1 MFKLLIERN
10 LYDPSPAWLALGV
23 ILAPLSLL
31 YTLIVCLK
39 RLFAKPQKFKIPI
52 ISVGNLTL
60 GGSGKTPLVRALFK
74 EFNPRLKT
82 CIILRGYGRKSRGL
96 LEVALGGRIL
106 CDVRQSGDEAM
117 EYALFLRGANVIV
130 SEDRA
135 AGILRAQTLG
145 FELAILDDGFSK
157 FNILKFDILLR
168 PQSAP
173 KLPFCLPFAAYRY
186 PPFFYKFADFIPA
199 PSDIAQ
205 EFKIVSAAD
214 LQSKLNGTDEILNS
228 DADEISDL
236 NLNRAADEISNL
248 NLNRTTDEILNL
260 NFDADEISNL
270 NPAVADEISDSK
282 ETGFEKSRTILISA
296 IAKPWRLQEF
306 LPLAKAHAFFPDH
319 YDFKKEQILELLRRE
334 GAEHILCTAKDYVKL
349 RDLGAEISVILLN
362 LKLSENF
369 ICKIQNYI
377 NQAMIK

>member
-10 LYDPSPAWLALGV
+10 LYDPSPVWLALGV

-39 RLFAKPQKFKIPI
+39 RLFVKPQKFKIPI

-60 GGSGKTPLVRALFK
+60 GGSGKTPLVRAIFK
-74 EFNPRLKT
+74 EFSGEFKT

-106 CDVRQSGDEAM
+106 CDVEQSGDEAM

-145 FELAILDDGFSK
+145 FELVILDDGFSK
-157 FNILKFDILLR
+157 FNISKFDILLR

-199 PSDIAQ
+199 QSDISQ
-205 EFKIVSAAD
+205 SFKIILAAD
-214 LQSKLNGTDEILNS
+214 LQEGLNGTDEILNS
-228 DADEISDL
+228 DADKIL
-236 NLNRAADEISNL
+236 NLNPAEDEISNL
-248 NLNRTTDEILNL
+248 NLAEDK
-260 NFDADEISNL
+260 ISS
-270 NPAVADEISDSK
+270 PK
-282 ETGFEKSRTILISA
+282 EASFERFRTILISA

-306 LPLAKAHAFFPDH
+306 LPLVKAHAFFPDH

-334 GAEHILCTAKDYVKL
+334 DAEHILCTAKDYVKL
-349 RDLGAEISVILLN
+349 RDLSAEISVILLN

-369 ICKIQNYI
+369 IHKIQNYI

>member
-10 LYDPSPAWLALGV
+10 LYDPSPAWFALGV
-23 ILAPLSLL
+23 ILVPLSLL

-74 EFNPRLKT
+74 EFNGRLKT

-96 LEVALGGRIL
+96 LEVALDGRIL

-145 FELAILDDGFSK
+145 FELVILDDGFSK
-157 FNILKFDILLR
+157 FDISKFDILLR

-199 PSDIAQ
+199 PSDISQ
-205 EFKIVSAAD
+205 ELKIVSTAD
-214 LQSKLNGTDEILNS
+214 LQEGLNGTDEILNP
-228 DADEISDL
+228 ADKISDL
-236 NLNRAADEISNL
+236 NLNRAADKISDL
-248 NLNRTTDEILNL
+248 NLNRAADKILN
-260 NFDADEISNL
+260 
-270 NPAVADEISDSK
+270 SK
-282 ETGFEKSRTILISA
+282 EASFERSRTILISA
-296 IAKPWRLQEF
+296 IAKPWRLQAF

-334 GAEHILCTAKDYVKL
+334 DAEHILCTAKDYVKL
-349 RDLGAEISVILLN
+349 RDLGAEILVILLN

-369 ICKIQNYI
+369 IRKIQNYI

>member
-74 EFNPRLKT
+74 EFNGELKT

-96 LEVALGGRIL
+96 LEVALDGRIL
-106 CDVRQSGDEAM
+106 CDVGQSGDEAM

-145 FELAILDDGFSK
+145 FELVILDDGFSK
-157 FNILKFDILLR
+157 FNISKFDILLR

-199 PSDIAQ
+199 QSDISQ
-205 EFKIVSAAD
+205 GFKIISAAD
-214 LQSKLNGTDEILNS
+214 LQEGLNGTDEISNL
-228 DADEISDL
+228 ADEISDL

-248 NLNRTTDEILNL
+248 NPAAADKILN
-260 NFDADEISNL
+260 
-270 NPAVADEISDSK
+270 SK
-282 ETGFEKSRTILISA
+282 EAGLERSRTILISA

-306 LPLAKAHAFFPDH
+306 LPLVKAHAFFPDH

-334 GAEHILCTAKDYVKL
+334 NAEHILCTAKDYVKL
-349 RDLGAEISVILLN
+349 RDLSAEISVILLN

-369 ICKIQNYI
+369 IRKIQNYI

>member
-74 EFNPRLKT
+74 EFNGGLKT

-106 CDVRQSGDEAM
+106 CDVGQSGDEAM

-145 FELAILDDGFSK
+145 FELVILDDGFSK
-157 FNILKFDILLR
+157 FNISKFDILLR

-199 PSDIAQ
+199 PSDISQ
-205 EFKIVSAAD
+205 ELKIVSAAD
-214 LQSKLNGTDEILNS
+214 LQSKLNGTDEILNPVDEIS
-228 DADEISDL
+228 NSAADKISDL
-236 NLNRAADEISNL
+236 NLNRAM
-248 NLNRTTDEILNL
+248 
-260 NFDADEISNL
+260 DEISNL
-270 NPAVADEISDSK
+270 NPAVANKILNSK
-282 ETGFEKSRTILISA
+282 EAGFERSRTILISA
-296 IAKPWRLQEF
+296 IAKPWRLQAF

-334 GAEHILCTAKDYVKL
+334 DAEHILCTAKDYVKL
-349 RDLGAEISVILLN
+349 RDLSAEISVILLN

-369 ICKIQNYI
+369 IRKIQNYI

>member
-10 LYDPSPAWLALGV
+10 LYDPSRTWLALGV

-31 YTLIVCLK
+31 YTFIVCLK

-74 EFNPRLKT
+74 EFNGEFKT

-106 CDVRQSGDEAM
+106 CDVGQSGDEAM

-145 FELAILDDGFSK
+145 FELVILDDGFSK
-157 FNILKFDILLR
+157 FNISKFDILLR

-186 PPFFYKFADFIPA
+186 PPFFYKFTDFIPS
-199 PSDIAQ
+199 PSDISQ
-205 EFKIVSAAD
+205 ELKIISAAD
-214 LQSKLNGTDEILNS
+214 LQSKLNGTDEISNP
-228 DADEISDL
+228 ADEISDL
-236 NLNRAADEISNL
+236 NLNRAADEIL
-248 NLNRTTDEILNL
+248 
-260 NFDADEISNL
+260 NL
-270 NPAVADEISDSK
+270 NPAAADKILNSK
-282 ETGFEKSRTILISA
+282 EASFERSRTILISA

-369 ICKIQNYI
+369 IREIQNYI

>member
-74 EFNPRLKT
+74 EFSGKLKT

-96 LEVALGGRIL
+96 LEVALDGRVL

-145 FELAILDDGFSK
+145 FELVILDDGFSK
-157 FNILKFDILLR
+157 FNISKFDILLR

-186 PPFFYKFADFIPA
+186 PPFFYKFADFIPS
-199 PSDIAQ
+199 PSDISQ
-205 EFKIVSAAD
+205 ELKIVSAAD
-214 LQSKLNGTDEILNS
+214 LQEGLNG
-228 DADEISDL
+228 
-236 NLNRAADEISNL
+236 ADEISNP
-248 NLNRTTDEILNL
+248 TDEISNST
-260 NFDADEISNL
+260 ADEISNL
-270 NPAVADEISDSK
+270 NPAAADKILNSK
-282 ETGFEKSRTILISA
+282 EAGFEKSRTILISA

-306 LPLAKAHAFFPDH
+306 LPLAKTHAFFPDH

-334 GAEHILCTAKDYVKL
+334 DAEHILCTAKDYVKL

-369 ICKIQNYI
+369 IRKIQNYI

>member
-74 EFNPRLKT
+74 EFNGEFKT

-106 CDVRQSGDEAM
+106 CDVGQSGDEAM
-117 EYALFLRGANVIV
+117 EYALFLRDANVIV

-145 FELAILDDGFSK
+145 FELVILDDGFSK
-157 FNILKFDILLR
+157 FNISKFDILLR

-199 PSDIAQ
+199 PSDISQ
-205 EFKIVSAAD
+205 ELKIVSAAD
-214 LQSKLNGTDEILNS
+214 LQSKLNGTDEILNPVDEIS
-228 DADEISDL
+228 NSAADKISDL
-236 NLNRAADEISNL
+236 NLNRAM
-248 NLNRTTDEILNL
+248 
-260 NFDADEISNL
+260 DEISNL
-270 NPAVADEISDSK
+270 NPAVANKILNSK
-282 ETGFEKSRTILISA
+282 EAGFERSRTILISA
-296 IAKPWRLQEF
+296 IAKPWRLERF
-306 LPLAKAHAFFPDH
+306 LPLVKAHAFFPDH

-334 GAEHILCTAKDYVKL
+334 DAEHILCTAKDYVKL
-349 RDLGAEISVILLN
+349 RDLDVEISVILLN

-369 ICKIQNYI
+369 IREIQNYI

>member
-10 LYDPSPAWLALGV
+10 LYDPSPAWFVLGV

-74 EFNPRLKT
+74 EFNGGLKT

-96 LEVALGGRIL
+96 LEVALDGRVL

-145 FELAILDDGFSK
+145 FELVILDDGFSK
-157 FNILKFDILLR
+157 FNISKFDILLR

-173 KLPFCLPFAAYRY
+173 KLRFCLPFAAYRY

-199 PSDIAQ
+199 PSDISQ
-205 EFKIVSAAD
+205 ELKIVSAAD
-214 LQSKLNGTDEILNS
+214 LQEGLNGADEISNP
-228 DADEISDL
+228 ADKISNPADKISDL
-236 NLNRAADEISNL
+236 NL
-248 NLNRTTDEILNL
+248 RTA
-260 NFDADEISNL
+260 ADEISNL
-270 NPAVADEISDSK
+270 NPAAADKILNSK
-282 ETGFEKSRTILISA
+282 EASFERSRTILISA
-296 IAKPWRLQEF
+296 IAKPWRLQAF

-334 GAEHILCTAKDYVKL
+334 DAEHILCTAKDYVKL

-369 ICKIQNYI
+369 IREIQNYI

>member
-74 EFNPRLKT
+74 EFSGKLKT

-96 LEVALGGRIL
+96 LEVALGGRVL

-145 FELAILDDGFSK
+145 FELVILDDGFSK
-157 FNILKFDILLR
+157 FNISKFDILLR

-173 KLPFCLPFAAYRY
+173 KLPFCLPFAAYRS

-199 PSDIAQ
+199 PSDISQ
-205 EFKIVSAAD
+205 ELKIVSAAD
-214 LQSKLNGTDEILNS
+214 LQEGLNGTDEISNL
-228 DADEISDL
+228 ADENSNSTANKISDL
-236 NLNRAADEISNL
+236 NLNRAV
-248 NLNRTTDEILNL
+248 
-260 NFDADEISNL
+260 DEISNL
-270 NPAVADEISDSK
+270 NPAAADKILNSK
-282 ETGFEKSRTILISA
+282 EAGFEKSRTILISA

-349 RDLGAEISVILLN
+349 RDFGAEISVILLN

-369 ICKIQNYI
+369 IRKIQNYI

>member
-10 LYDPSPAWLALGV
+10 LYEPSPAWLALGV

-74 EFNPRLKT
+74 EFSEEFKT

-96 LEVALGGRIL
+96 LEVALGGRVL
-106 CDVRQSGDEAM
+106 CDVGQSGDEAM

-145 FELAILDDGFSK
+145 FELVILDDGFSK
-157 FNILKFDILLR
+157 FNIFKFDILLR

-186 PPFFYKFADFIPA
+186 PPFFYKFADFIPS
-199 PSDIAQ
+199 PSDISQ
-205 EFKIVSAAD
+205 ELKIISAAD
-214 LQSKLNGTDEILNS
+214 LQEGLNGTDEISNPADEISNS
-228 DADEISDL
+228 DADKISDL
-236 NLNRAADEISNL
+236 NLRAA
-248 NLNRTTDEILNL
+248 
-260 NFDADEISNL
+260 ADEISNL
-270 NPAVADEISDSK
+270 NPAAADKILNSK
-282 ETGFEKSRTILISA
+282 EAGFEKSRTILISA
-296 IAKPWRLQEF
+296 IAKPWRLQRF

-319 YDFKKEQILELLRRE
+319 YDFKKEQILELLRSE
-334 GAEHILCTAKDYVKL
+334 DAEHILCTAKDYVKL
-349 RDLGAEISVILLN
+349 RDLDVEISVILLN

-369 ICKIQNYI
+369 IREIQNYI

>member
-145 FELAILDDGFSK
+145 FELVILDDGFSK
-157 FNILKFDILLR
+157 FDISKFDILLR

-186 PPFFYKFADFIPA
+186 PPFFYKFADFIPSS
-199 PSDIAQ
+199 SDISQ
-205 EFKIVSAAD
+205 ELKIVSAAD
-214 LQSKLNGTDEILNS
+214 LQEGLNGTDEISNL
-228 DADEISDL
+228 AYEISDL
-236 NLNRAADEISNL
+236 NLNRAADKIS
-248 NLNRTTDEILNL
+248 D
-260 NFDADEISNL
+260 L
-270 NPAVADEISDSK
+270 NPAANKILNSK
-282 ETGFEKSRTILISA
+282 EASFERSRTILISA

-334 GAEHILCTAKDYVKL
+334 DAEHILCTAKDYVKL

-369 ICKIQNYI
+369 IREIQNYI

>member
-10 LYDPSPAWLALGV
+10 LYDPSPAWFALGV

-74 EFNPRLKT
+74 EFNGEFKT

-145 FELAILDDGFSK
+145 FELVILDDGFSK
-157 FNILKFDILLR
+157 FNISKFDILLR

-186 PPFFYKFADFIPA
+186 PPFFYKFADFIPS
-199 PSDIAQ
+199 PSDILQ
-205 EFKIVSAAD
+205 ELKIISAAD
-214 LQSKLNGTDEILNS
+214 LQEGLNGADEISNLADENS
-228 DADEISDL
+228 NSTADEISDL
-236 NLNRAADEISNL
+236 NLNRA
-248 NLNRTTDEILNL
+248 T
-260 NFDADEISNL
+260 DEISNL
-270 NPAVADEISDSK
+270 NPAVANKILNSK
-282 ETGFEKSRTILISA
+282 EANFERSRTILISA
-296 IAKPWRLQEF
+296 IAKPWRLQAF

-334 GAEHILCTAKDYVKL
+334 DAEHILCTAKDYVKL
-349 RDLGAEISVILLN
+349 RDLSAEISVILLN

-369 ICKIQNYI
+369 IRKIQNYI

>member
-10 LYDPSPAWLALGV
+10 LYNPSPAWLALGV

-74 EFNPRLKT
+74 EFNGSLKT

-106 CDVRQSGDEAM
+106 CDVEQSGDEAM

-145 FELAILDDGFSK
+145 FELVILDDGFSK
-157 FNILKFDILLR
+157 FNISKFDILLR

-173 KLPFCLPFAAYRY
+173 RLPFCLPFAAYRS

-199 PSDIAQ
+199 PSDISQ
-205 EFKIVSAAD
+205 SFKIVSAAD
-214 LQSKLNGTDEILNS
+214 LQEGLNGTDKISNS
-228 DADEISDL
+228 
-236 NLNRAADEISNL
+236 AADKISNL
-248 NLNRTTDEILNL
+248 NLNSA
-260 NFDADEISNL
+260 ADKISNL
-270 NPAVADEISDSK
+270 NPAAADKILNSK
-282 ETGFEKSRTILISA
+282 EAGFEKSRTILISA

-334 GAEHILCTAKDYVKL
+334 DAEHILCTAKDYVKL

-369 ICKIQNYI
+369 IREIQNYI

>member
-74 EFNPRLKT
+74 EFNGGLKT

-96 LEVALGGRIL
+96 LEVALGGRVL
-106 CDVRQSGDEAM
+106 CDVQRSGDEAM

-145 FELAILDDGFSK
+145 FELVILDDGFSK
-157 FNILKFDILLR
+157 FNISKFDILLR
-168 PQSAP
+168 PQSTP

-199 PSDIAQ
+199 QSDISQ
-205 EFKIVSAAD
+205 SFKIVSAAD
-214 LQSKLNGTDEILNS
+214 LQGALNGTDEILNP
-228 DADEISDL
+228 
-236 NLNRAADEISNL
+236 ADEISNSTVDEISDS
-248 NLNRTTDEILNL
+248 NLNR
-260 NFDADEISNL
+260 AVDEISNL
-270 NPAVADEISDSK
+270 NPAEDKISSPK
-282 ETGFEKSRTILISA
+282 EASFERSRTILISA

-319 YDFKKEQILELLRRE
+319 YDFKKERILELLRRE
-334 GAEHILCTAKDYVKL
+334 GAGHILCTAKDYVKL
-349 RDLGAEISVILLN
+349 RDLSAEISVILLN

-369 ICKIQNYI
+369 IHKIQNYI

>member
-10 LYDPSPAWLALGV
+10 LYNPSPAWLALGV
-23 ILAPLSLL
+23 LLAPLSLL

-74 EFNPRLKT
+74 EFSEEFKT

-145 FELAILDDGFSK
+145 FELVILDDGFSK
-157 FNILKFDILLR
+157 FNISKFDILLR

-186 PPFFYKFADFIPA
+186 PPFFYKFADFIPS
-199 PSDIAQ
+199 PSDISQ

-214 LQSKLNGTDEILNS
+214 LQGALNGTDKISNS
-228 DADEISDL
+228 
-236 NLNRAADEISNL
+236 AADKISNL
-248 NLNRTTDEILNL
+248 NLNSA
-260 NFDADEISNL
+260 ADKISNL
-270 NPAVADEISDSK
+270 NPTEDKISNSK
-282 ETGFEKSRTILISA
+282 EAGFERSRTILISA

-369 ICKIQNYI
+369 IRKIQNYI

>member
-23 ILAPLSLL
+23 ILAPLTLL

-74 EFNPRLKT
+74 EFNGELKT

-96 LEVALGGRIL
+96 LEVALGGRVL

-145 FELAILDDGFSK
+145 FELVILDDGFSK
-157 FNILKFDILLR
+157 FNISKFDILLR

-173 KLPFCLPFAAYRY
+173 KLPFCLPLAAYRY

-199 PSDIAQ
+199 PSDISQ
-205 EFKIVSAAD
+205 ELKIVSAAD
-214 LQSKLNGTDEILNS
+214 LQGTLNG
-228 DADEISDL
+228 ADEISNPTDEISNSATDKISDS
-236 NLNRAADEISNL
+236 NLNRAIDEISNL
-248 NLNRTTDEILNL
+248 NSAIANKILN
-260 NFDADEISNL
+260 
-270 NPAVADEISDSK
+270 SK
-282 ETGFEKSRTILISA
+282 EAGFEKSRTILISA

-306 LPLAKAHAFFPDH
+306 LPLVKAHAFFPDH

-334 GAEHILCTAKDYVKL
+334 DAEHILCTAKDYVKL
-349 RDLGAEISVILLN
+349 RDLDVEISVILLN

-369 ICKIQNYI
+369 ICEIQNYI

>member
-74 EFNPRLKT
+74 EFNGGLKT

-96 LEVALGGRIL
+96 LEVALDGRIL
-106 CDVRQSGDEAM
+106 CDVGQSGDEAM

-145 FELAILDDGFSK
+145 FELVILDDGFSK
-157 FNILKFDILLR
+157 FNIFKFDILLR

-199 PSDIAQ
+199 PSDISQ

-214 LQSKLNGTDEILNS
+214 LQSKLNGTDEILN
-228 DADEISDL
+228 L
-236 NLNRAADEISNL
+236 ADEISNS
-248 NLNRTTDEILNL
+248 T
-260 NFDADEISNL
+260 ADEISNL
-270 NPAVADEISDSK
+270 NPTAADKILNSK
-282 ETGFEKSRTILISA
+282 EAGFEKSRTILISA

-334 GAEHILCTAKDYVKL
+334 SAEHILCTAKDYVKL
-349 RDLGAEISVILLN
+349 RNLSAEISVILLN

-369 ICKIQNYI
+369 IRKIQNYI

>member
-23 ILAPLSLL
+23 ILAPLSML
-31 YTLIVCLK
+31 YTFIVCIK
-39 RLFAKPQKFKIPI
+39 RLFAKPQSFKIPI

-74 EFNPRLKT
+74 EFSGKFKT

-96 LEVALGGRIL
+96 LEVALGGRVL
-106 CDVRQSGDEAM
+106 CDVEQSGDEAM

-145 FELAILDDGFSK
+145 FELVILDDGFSK
-157 FNILKFDILLR
+157 FNISKFDILLR

-186 PPFFYKFADFIPA
+186 PSFFYKFADFIPA
-199 PSDIAQ
+199 PSDISQ
-205 EFKIVSAAD
+205 GFKIVSAAD
-214 LQSKLNGTDEILNS
+214 LQGALNGTDEISNPADEILNS

-236 NLNRAADEISNL
+236 NLNRATDEISNL
-248 NLNRTTDEILNL
+248 NSAVANKILN
-260 NFDADEISNL
+260 
-270 NPAVADEISDSK
+270 SK
-282 ETGFEKSRTILISA
+282 EAGFEGSRTILISA

-334 GAEHILCTAKDYVKL
+334 DAEHILCTAKDYVKL
-349 RDLGAEISVILLN
+349 RNLSAEISVILLN

-369 ICKIQNYI
+369 IREIQNYI

>member
-96 LEVALGGRIL
+96 LEVSLGGRIL

-145 FELAILDDGFSK
+145 FELVILDDGFSK
-157 FNILKFDILLR
+157 FNISKFDILLR

-186 PPFFYKFADFIPA
+186 PPFFYKFADFIPS
-199 PSDIAQ
+199 PSDISQ
-205 EFKIVSAAD
+205 ELKIVSAAD
-214 LQSKLNGTDEILNS
+214 LQGTLNGTDEISNL
-228 DADEISDL
+228 ADEISDL
-236 NLNRAADEISNL
+236 NLNRTTDEISNL
-248 NLNRTTDEILNL
+248 NSAVANKILN
-260 NFDADEISNL
+260 
-270 NPAVADEISDSK
+270 SK
-282 ETGFEKSRTILISA
+282 EASFERSRTILISA

-334 GAEHILCTAKDYVKL
+334 DAEHILCTAKDYVKL
-349 RDLGAEISVILLN
+349 RDLSAEISVILLN

-369 ICKIQNYI
+369 IRKIQNYI

>member
-74 EFNPRLKT
+74 EFSGKLKT

-96 LEVALGGRIL
+96 LEVALGGRVL
-106 CDVRQSGDEAM
+106 CDVGQSGDEAM
-117 EYALFLRGANVIV
+117 EYALFLRSANVIV

-145 FELAILDDGFSK
+145 FELVILDDGFSK
-157 FNILKFDILLR
+157 FNISKFDILLR

-173 KLPFCLPFAAYRY
+173 KLPLCLPFAAYRY

-199 PSDIAQ
+199 QSDISQ

-214 LQSKLNGTDEILNS
+214 LQGALNGTDEISNS
-228 DADEISDL
+228 TADKISDL
-236 NLNRAADEISNL
+236 NLNRAMDEISNL
-248 NLNRTTDEILNL
+248 NLAVANKILN
-260 NFDADEISNL
+260 
-270 NPAVADEISDSK
+270 SK
-282 ETGFEKSRTILISA
+282 EASFERSRTILISA

-319 YDFKKEQILELLRRE
+319 YDFKKEHILELLRRE
-334 GAEHILCTAKDYVKL
+334 DAEHILCTAKDYVKL
-349 RDLGAEISVILLN
+349 RDLSAEISVILLN

-369 ICKIQNYI
+369 IREIQNYI

>member
-1 MFKLLIERN
+1 
-10 LYDPSPAWLALGV
+10 
-23 ILAPLSLL
+23 
-31 YTLIVCLK
+31 
-39 RLFAKPQKFKIPI
+39 
-52 ISVGNLTL
+52 
-60 GGSGKTPLVRALFK
+60 
-74 EFNPRLKT
+74 
-82 CIILRGYGRKSRGL
+82 
-96 LEVALGGRIL
+96 
-106 CDVRQSGDEAM
+106 M

-130 SEDRA
+130 SEDRT

-145 FELAILDDGFSK
+145 FELVILDDGFSK
-157 FNILKFDILLR
+157 FNISKFDILLR

-205 EFKIVSAAD
+205 SFKIVSAAD
-214 LQSKLNGTDEILNS
+214 LQEGLNGTDEISNL
-228 DADEISDL
+228 ADEISDL
-236 NLNRAADEISNL
+236 NLNRAADKIS
-248 NLNRTTDEILNL
+248 D
-260 NFDADEISNL
+260 L
-270 NPAVADEISDSK
+270 NPAANKILNSK
-282 ETGFEKSRTILISA
+282 EASFERSRTILISA

-334 GAEHILCTAKDYVKL
+334 DAEHILCTAKDYVKL
-349 RDLGAEISVILLN
+349 RDLGVGISVILLN

-369 ICKIQNYI
+369 IRKIQNYI

>member
-31 YTLIVCLK
+31 YTFIVCLK

-96 LEVALGGRIL
+96 LEVALDGRIL
-106 CDVRQSGDEAM
+106 CDVGQSGDEAM

-145 FELAILDDGFSK
+145 FELVILDDGFSK
-157 FNILKFDILLR
+157 FNISKFDILLR
-168 PQSAP
+168 PQSVP

-199 PSDIAQ
+199 QSDISQ
-205 EFKIVSAAD
+205 GFKIISAAD
-214 LQSKLNGTDEILNS
+214 LQGALNGTDKILNS
-228 DADEISDL
+228 TADKISDL
-236 NLNRAADEISNL
+236 NLNRAV
-248 NLNRTTDEILNL
+248 
-260 NFDADEISNL
+260 DEISNL
-270 NPAVADEISDSK
+270 NPAAADKILNSK
-282 ETGFEKSRTILISA
+282 EVSFERSRTILISA
-296 IAKPWRLQEF
+296 IAKPWRLQRF
-306 LPLAKAHAFFPDH
+306 LPLVKAHAFFPDH

-334 GAEHILCTAKDYVKL
+334 DAEHILCTAKDYVKL
-349 RDLGAEISVILLN
+349 RDLSAEISVILLN

-369 ICKIQNYI
+369 IRKIQNYI

>member
-74 EFNPRLKT
+74 EFNGSFKT

-96 LEVALGGRIL
+96 LEVALGGRVL

-145 FELAILDDGFSK
+145 FELVILDDGFSK
-157 FNILKFDILLR
+157 FNISKFDILLR

-199 PSDIAQ
+199 PSDISQ
-205 EFKIVSAAD
+205 ELRIVSAAD
-214 LQSKLNGTDEILNS
+214 LQEGLNGADEISNP
-228 DADEISDL
+228 ADEISNLAADKISDL
-236 NLNRAADEISNL
+236 NLNHA
-248 NLNRTTDEILNL
+248 T
-260 NFDADEISNL
+260 DEISNL
-270 NPAVADEISDSK
+270 NPAAADKILNSK
-282 ETGFEKSRTILISA
+282 EAGFEKSRTILISA

-319 YDFKKEQILELLRRE
+319 YDFKKEHILELLRRE
-334 GAEHILCTAKDYVKL
+334 DAEHILCTAKDYVKL
-349 RDLGAEISVILLN
+349 RDLSAEISVILLN

-369 ICKIQNYI
+369 IRKIQNYI

>member
-39 RLFAKPQKFKIPI
+39 KLFAKPQKFKIPI

-74 EFNPRLKT
+74 EFNGGLKT

-96 LEVALGGRIL
+96 LEVALDGRIL

-145 FELAILDDGFSK
+145 FELVILDDGFSK
-157 FNILKFDILLR
+157 FNISKFDILLR

-199 PSDIAQ
+199 PSDISQ
-205 EFKIVSAAD
+205 ELSIVSAAD
-214 LQSKLNGTDEILNS
+214 LQEGLNGTDEISNS
-228 DADEISDL
+228 AADKISNL
-236 NLNRAADEISNL
+236 NLNSAADEISNL
-248 NLNRTTDEILNL
+248 NLAEDK
-260 NFDADEISNL
+260 ISS
-270 NPAVADEISDSK
+270 PK
-282 ETGFEKSRTILISA
+282 EASFERSRTILISA

-319 YDFKKEQILELLRRE
+319 YDFKKERILELLRRE
-334 GAEHILCTAKDYVKL
+334 DAEHILCTAKDYVKL
-349 RDLGAEISVILLN
+349 RDLSAEISVILLN

-369 ICKIQNYI
+369 IREIQNYI

>member
-31 YTLIVCLK
+31 YTLIACLK

-96 LEVALGGRIL
+96 LEVALDGRIL
-106 CDVRQSGDEAM
+106 CDVGQSGDEAM

-145 FELAILDDGFSK
+145 FELVILDDGFSK
-157 FNILKFDILLR
+157 FNISKFDILLR
-168 PQSAP
+168 PQSVP

-199 PSDIAQ
+199 QSDISQ
-205 EFKIVSAAD
+205 GFKIISAAD
-214 LQSKLNGTDEILNS
+214 LQGALNGTDKILNS
-228 DADEISDL
+228 TADKISDL
-236 NLNRAADEISNL
+236 NLNRAV
-248 NLNRTTDEILNL
+248 
-260 NFDADEISNL
+260 DEISNL
-270 NPAVADEISDSK
+270 NPAAADKILNSK
-282 ETGFEKSRTILISA
+282 EVSFERSRTILISA
-296 IAKPWRLQEF
+296 IAKPWRLQRF
-306 LPLAKAHAFFPDH
+306 LPLVKAHAFFPDH

-334 GAEHILCTAKDYVKL
+334 DAEHILCTAKDYVKL
-349 RDLGAEISVILLN
+349 RDFGAEISVILLN

-369 ICKIQNYI
+369 IRKIQNYI

>member
-74 EFNPRLKT
+74 EFNGELKT

-96 LEVALGGRIL
+96 LEIALGGRVL

-145 FELAILDDGFSK
+145 FELVILDDGFSK
-157 FNILKFDILLR
+157 FNISKFDILLR

-173 KLPFCLPFAAYRY
+173 KLPFCMPFAAYRY

-199 PSDIAQ
+199 PSDISHS
-205 EFKIVSAAD
+205 FKIVSAAD
-214 LQSKLNGTDEILNS
+214 LQGALNG
-228 DADEISDL
+228 
-236 NLNRAADEISNL
+236 ADEISNP
-248 NLNRTTDEILNL
+248 
-260 NFDADEISNL
+260 ADEISNSAADKIL
-270 NPAVADEISDSK
+270 NSK
-282 ETGFEKSRTILISA
+282 EADFEKSRTILISA

-334 GAEHILCTAKDYVKL
+334 DAEHILCTAKDYVKL
-349 RDLGAEISVILLN
+349 RDLSAEISVILLN

-369 ICKIQNYI
+369 IRKIQNYI

>member
-74 EFNPRLKT
+74 EFNGGLKT

-145 FELAILDDGFSK
+145 FELVILDDGFSK
-157 FNILKFDILLR
+157 FNISKFDILLR

-173 KLPFCLPFAAYRY
+173 KLRFCLPFAAYRY

-199 PSDIAQ
+199 PSDISQ
-205 EFKIVSAAD
+205 ELKIVSAAD
-214 LQSKLNGTDEILNS
+214 LQEGLNGT
-228 DADEISDL
+228 
-236 NLNRAADEISNL
+236 
-248 NLNRTTDEILNL
+248 
-260 NFDADEISNL
+260 DEISNL
-270 NPAVADEISDSK
+270 NPAEDKISNSK
-282 ETGFEKSRTILISA
+282 ETSFERSRTILISA

-334 GAEHILCTAKDYVKL
+334 DAEHILCTAKDYVKL

-369 ICKIQNYI
+369 IRKIQNYI

>member
-1 MFKLLIERN
+1 
-10 LYDPSPAWLALGV
+10 V

-106 CDVRQSGDEAM
+106 CDVGQSGDEAM

-145 FELAILDDGFSK
+145 FELVILDDGFSK
-157 FNILKFDILLR
+157 FNISKFDILLR

-199 PSDIAQ
+199 SSDISQ

-214 LQSKLNGTDEILNS
+214 LQGALNGTDKISNS
-228 DADEISDL
+228 T
-236 NLNRAADEISNL
+236 ADEISNL

-260 NFDADEISNL
+260 NSDADKILNL
-270 NPAVADEISDSK
+270 NPAAADKILNSK
-282 ETGFEKSRTILISA
+282 EAGFERSRTILISA

-306 LPLAKAHAFFPDH
+306 LPLVKAHAFFPDH
-319 YDFKKEQILELLRRE
+319 YDFKKERILELLRRE
-334 GAEHILCTAKDYVKL
+334 DAEHILCTAKDYVKL
-349 RDLGAEISVILLN
+349 RDLSAGISVILLN

>member
-74 EFNPRLKT
+74 EFSEELKT

-96 LEVALGGRIL
+96 LEVALGGRVL

-145 FELAILDDGFSK
+145 FELVILDDGFSK
-157 FNILKFDILLR
+157 FNISKFDILLR

-186 PPFFYKFADFIPA
+186 PPFFYKFADFIPS
-199 PSDIAQ
+199 PSDISQ

-214 LQSKLNGTDEILNS
+214 LQGALNGTDKISNS
-228 DADEISDL
+228 
-236 NLNRAADEISNL
+236 AADKISNL
-248 NLNRTTDEILNL
+248 NLNSA
-260 NFDADEISNL
+260 ADKISNL
-270 NPAVADEISDSK
+270 NPTEDKISNSK
-282 ETGFEKSRTILISA
+282 EAGFERSRTILISA

-334 GAEHILCTAKDYVKL
+334 DAEHILCTAKDYVKL

-369 ICKIQNYI
+369 IRKIQNYI

>member
-74 EFNPRLKT
+74 EFNGEFKT

-106 CDVRQSGDEAM
+106 CDVGQSGDEAM

-145 FELAILDDGFSK
+145 FELVILDDGFSK
-157 FNILKFDILLR
+157 FNISKFDILLR

-173 KLPFCLPFAAYRY
+173 KLPFCLPLAAYRY

-199 PSDIAQ
+199 QSDISQ

-214 LQSKLNGTDEILNS
+214 LQSKLNGTDEILNPT
-228 DADEISDL
+228 
-236 NLNRAADEISNL
+236 DEISNS
-248 NLNRTTDEILNL
+248 T
-260 NFDADEISNL
+260 ADEISNL
-270 NPAVADEISDSK
+270 NPAAADKILNSK
-282 ETGFEKSRTILISA
+282 EAGFEKSRTILISA

-334 GAEHILCTAKDYVKL
+334 DAEHILCAAKDYVKL
-349 RDLGAEISVILLN
+349 RGLDAEISVILLN

-369 ICKIQNYI
+369 IRKIQNYI

>member
-52 ISVGNLTL
+52 ISIGNLTL

-74 EFNPRLKT
+74 EFSEEFKT

-96 LEVALGGRIL
+96 LEVALGGRVL

-145 FELAILDDGFSK
+145 FELVILDDGFSK
-157 FNILKFDILLR
+157 FNISKFDILLR
-168 PQSAP
+168 PQSPP

-199 PSDIAQ
+199 QSDISQ

-214 LQSKLNGTDEILNS
+214 LQEGLNGTDEISNS
-228 DADEISDL
+228 ATDKISDL
-236 NLNRAADEISNL
+236 NLNRAIDEISNL
-248 NLNRTTDEILNL
+248 NSAIANKILN
-260 NFDADEISNL
+260 
-270 NPAVADEISDSK
+270 SK
-282 ETGFEKSRTILISA
+282 EASFERSRTILISA

-334 GAEHILCTAKDYVKL
+334 DAEHILCTAKDYVKL

-369 ICKIQNYI
+369 IRKIQNYI

>member
-23 ILAPLSLL
+23 ILAPLTLL

-74 EFNPRLKT
+74 EFSGEFKT

-145 FELAILDDGFSK
+145 FELVILDDGFSK
-157 FNILKFDILLR
+157 FNISKFDILLR

-199 PSDIAQ
+199 LSDISQ
-205 EFKIVSAAD
+205 GFKIVSAAD
-214 LQSKLNGTDEILNS
+214 LQSKLNGTDEISNL
-228 DADEISDL
+228 ADEISDL

-248 NLNRTTDEILNL
+248 NPAAADKILN
-260 NFDADEISNL
+260 
-270 NPAVADEISDSK
+270 SK
-282 ETGFEKSRTILISA
+282 EAGFEKSRTILISA

-306 LPLAKAHAFFPDH
+306 LSLAKAHAFFPDH

-334 GAEHILCTAKDYVKL
+334 DAEHILCTAKDYVKL
-349 RDLGAEISVILLN
+349 RDLSAEISVILLN
-362 LKLSENF
+362 LKLNENF
-369 ICKIQNYI
+369 IRKIQNYI

>member
-74 EFNPRLKT
+74 EFSEEFKT

-145 FELAILDDGFSK
+145 FELVILDDGFSK
-157 FNILKFDILLR
+157 FNISKFDILLR

-186 PPFFYKFADFIPA
+186 PPFFYKFTDFIPA
-199 PSDIAQ
+199 QSDISQ
-205 EFKIVSAAD
+205 SFKIILAAD
-214 LQSKLNGTDEILNS
+214 LQEGLNGTDEILNS
-228 DADEISDL
+228 DADKIL
-236 NLNRAADEISNL
+236 NLNPAEDEISNL
-248 NLNRTTDEILNL
+248 NLNRA
-260 NFDADEISNL
+260 ADKISNL
-270 NPAVADEISDSK
+270 NSAVADKILNSK
-282 ETGFEKSRTILISA
+282 EAGFEKSRTILISA

-334 GAEHILCTAKDYVKL
+334 DAEHILCTAKDYVKL
-349 RDLGAEISVILLN
+349 RDLDVEISVILLN

-369 ICKIQNYI
+369 IRKIQNYI

>member
-52 ISVGNLTL
+52 ISIGNLTL

-74 EFNPRLKT
+74 EFSEEFKT

-96 LEVALGGRIL
+96 LEVALDGRIL
-106 CDVRQSGDEAM
+106 CDVEQSGDEAM

-145 FELAILDDGFSK
+145 FELVILDDGFSK
-157 FNILKFDILLR
+157 FNIAKFDILLR

-173 KLPFCLPFAAYRY
+173 RLPFCLPFAAYRY

-199 PSDIAQ
+199 QSDISQ

-214 LQSKLNGTDEILNS
+214 LQEGLNGTDEISNS
-228 DADEISDL
+228 ATDKISDL
-236 NLNRAADEISNL
+236 NLNRAIDEISNL
-248 NLNRTTDEILNL
+248 NSAIANKILN
-260 NFDADEISNL
+260 
-270 NPAVADEISDSK
+270 SK
-282 ETGFEKSRTILISA
+282 EASFERSRTILISA

-334 GAEHILCTAKDYVKL
+334 DAEHILCTAKDYVKL
-349 RDLGAEISVILLN
+349 RDLSAEISVILLN

-369 ICKIQNYI
+369 IRKIQNYI

>member
-74 EFNPRLKT
+74 EFSGKLKT

-96 LEVALGGRIL
+96 LEVALGGRVL

-145 FELAILDDGFSK
+145 FELVILDDGFSK
-157 FNILKFDILLR
+157 FNISKFDILLR

-199 PSDIAQ
+199 PSDISQ
-205 EFKIVSAAD
+205 GFKIVSAAD
-214 LQSKLNGTDEILNS
+214 LQGALNGTDEISNP
-228 DADEISDL
+228 ADENSNSTANKISDL
-236 NLNRAADEISNL
+236 NLNRAV
-248 NLNRTTDEILNL
+248 
-260 NFDADEISNL
+260 DEISNL
-270 NPAVADEISDSK
+270 NPAAADKILNSK
-282 ETGFEKSRTILISA
+282 EAGFEKSRTILISA

-349 RDLGAEISVILLN
+349 RDLSAEISVILLN

-369 ICKIQNYI
+369 IRKIQNYI

>member
-10 LYDPSPAWLALGV
+10 LYDPSPAWFVLGV

-96 LEVALGGRIL
+96 LEVALDGRIL
-106 CDVRQSGDEAM
+106 CDVGQSGDEAM

-145 FELAILDDGFSK
+145 FELVILDDGFSK
-157 FNILKFDILLR
+157 FNISKFDILLR
-168 PQSAP
+168 PQSVP

-199 PSDIAQ
+199 QSDISQ
-205 EFKIVSAAD
+205 GFKIISAAD
-214 LQSKLNGTDEILNS
+214 LQGALNGTDKILNS
-228 DADEISDL
+228 TADKISDL
-236 NLNRAADEISNL
+236 NLNRAV
-248 NLNRTTDEILNL
+248 
-260 NFDADEISNL
+260 DEISNL
-270 NPAVADEISDSK
+270 NPAAADKILNSK
-282 ETGFEKSRTILISA
+282 EVSFERSRTILISA

-334 GAEHILCTAKDYVKL
+334 DAEHILCTAKDYVKL
-349 RDLGAEISVILLN
+349 RDLSAEISVILLN

-369 ICKIQNYI
+369 IRKIQNYI

>member
-23 ILAPLSLL
+23 ILVPLSLL

-130 SEDRA
+130 SEDRV

-145 FELAILDDGFSK
+145 FELVILDDGFSK
-157 FNILKFDILLR
+157 FNISKFDILLR

-199 PSDIAQ
+199 PSDISQ
-205 EFKIVSAAD
+205 ELKIVSAAD
-214 LQSKLNGTDEILNS
+214 LQEGLNG
-228 DADEISDL
+228 
-236 NLNRAADEISNL
+236 ADEISNL
-248 NLNRTTDEILNL
+248 ADENSNLSADKISNLNLKTA
-260 NFDADEISNL
+260 ADKISNL
-270 NPAVADEISDSK
+270 NPAADKISNSK
-282 ETGFEKSRTILISA
+282 EAGFERSRTILISA

-369 ICKIQNYI
+369 IREIQNYI

>member
-1 MFKLLIERN
+1 
-10 LYDPSPAWLALGV
+10 
-23 ILAPLSLL
+23 
-31 YTLIVCLK
+31 
-39 RLFAKPQKFKIPI
+39 
-52 ISVGNLTL
+52 
-60 GGSGKTPLVRALFK
+60 
-74 EFNPRLKT
+74 
-82 CIILRGYGRKSRGL
+82 
-96 LEVALGGRIL
+96 
-106 CDVRQSGDEAM
+106 M

-145 FELAILDDGFSK
+145 FELVILDDGFSK
-157 FNILKFDILLR
+157 FDISKFDILLR

-186 PPFFYKFADFIPA
+186 PPFFYKFADFIPV

-205 EFKIVSAAD
+205 SFKIVSAAD

-228 DADEISDL
+228 
-236 NLNRAADEISNL
+236 
-248 NLNRTTDEILNL
+248 
-260 NFDADEISNL
+260 
-270 NPAVADEISDSK
+270 K
-282 ETGFEKSRTILISA
+282 EAGFEKSRTILISA

-306 LPLAKAHAFFPDH
+306 LPLAKARAFFPDH

-334 GAEHILCTAKDYVKL
+334 DAEHILCTAKDYVKL
-349 RDLGAEISVILLN
+349 RDLSVEISVILLN

-369 ICKIQNYI
+369 IRKIQNYI

>member
-10 LYDPSPAWLALGV
+10 LYDPNLAWLALGV

-82 CIILRGYGRKSRGL
+82 CIILRGYGRRSRGL
-96 LEVALGGRIL
+96 LEVALGGRVL
-106 CDVRQSGDEAM
+106 CDMRQSGDEAM

-145 FELAILDDGFSK
+145 FELVILDDGFSK
-157 FNILKFDILLR
+157 FDISKFDILLR

-186 PPFFYKFADFIPA
+186 PPFFYKFADFIPS
-199 PSDIAQ
+199 PSDILQ
-205 EFKIVSAAD
+205 ELKIISAAD
-214 LQSKLNGTDEILNS
+214 LQEGLNGTDEISNL
-228 DADEISDL
+228 ADEISDL
-236 NLNRAADEISNL
+236 NLNRAADEIL
-248 NLNRTTDEILNL
+248 NLNPAA
-260 NFDADEISNL
+260 ADEISNL
-270 NPAVADEISDSK
+270 NPGAADKILNSK
-282 ETGFEKSRTILISA
+282 EAGFEKSRTILISA

-334 GAEHILCTAKDYVKL
+334 DAEHILCTAKDYVKL
-349 RDLGAEISVILLN
+349 RDLSAEISVILLN

-369 ICKIQNYI
+369 IRKIQNYI